1 MKRNFAFLLAV
12 LLIFTLTGCWE
23 KTSNNAEK
31 SFTLWAGQQPDKNVK
46 VIHGKYWQSAHFS
59 LEYIVYLEL
68 APTVEWKLAF
78 IKENHLHITSNN
90 PAQPQDAPSW
100 FINKKGLN
108 VWLAKPD
115 NGNLYEEDT
124 QTGHFFIYE
133 EQL

>member
-1 MKRNFAFLLAV
+1 LKRNLFLLLPV
-12 LLIFTLTGCWE
+12 LLILTGCWE

-31 SFTLWAGQQPDKNVK
+31 SFALWAGQKPGKDVK
-46 VIHGKYWQSAHFS
+46 AIHGKYRQSAHFTR
-59 LEYIVYLEL
+59 EYTVYLEL
-68 APTVEWKLAF
+68 APTVQWKLAF

-90 PAQPQDAPSW
+90 PALPQDAPSW

-108 VWLAKPD
+108 VWRAKPD
-115 NGNLYEEDT
+115 NGDLYEEDS